1 MGEHRPTLKGNPLPH
16 QVSPHKEKGPI
27 SPPRRWEPPEG
38 QQGALQSP
46 VLGTL
51 GTGCGIQPGSPWG
64 PGGQWRVTV
73 SWWEPMRT
81 QGLWGVLHGDLDVVL
96 GTGSG
101 GGHCG
106 TGWDQRDLQPQPSW
120 DSAPRSPEHHPTGR
134 GLTGHCLPGEE
145 PLTCLRRGPRE
156 GSPNPPHR
164 EGAPSL
170 SMALPHKEGIPLPHK
185 ASPHREEPFTHPSTA
200 HGSGFPSPT
209 LPQWGRAA
217 HGAAPDPKTGARGT
231 GGHLALLSTGTQG
244 NPTAHSQP

>member
-38 QQGALQSP
+38 QQGAVQSP

-73 SWWEPMRT
+73 SWWEHMRT
-81 QGLWGVLHGDLDVVL
+81 QGLWGVLHGDLDVML

-101 GGHCG
+101 GGIVGQGGTRGTSNLSRRGILPLVYLSITPQEGVSQDTASRGRNPSPVCAGDPGRGPPTHPTGKGPHHFPWHCP
-106 TGWDQRDLQPQPSW
+106 TRKESHCPTK
-120 DSAPRSPEHHPTGR
+120 HHPT
-134 GLTGHCLPGEE
+134 EK
-145 PLTCLRRGPRE
+145 
-156 GSPNPPHR
+156 SPSPIPAPP
-164 EGAPSL
+164 
-170 SMALPHKEGIPLPHK
+170 
-185 ASPHREEPFTHPSTA
+185 